1 MNFRYAILS
10 LVLLAAIF
18 GISSERAF
26 AQQTGNADT
35 MLILPFE
42 NASNKPEFNW
52 VGESFADALTD
63 LLRVP
68 TLNTISNEE
77 RKMFQGNLNVPL
89 TKLPSLASSL
99 RIAQAARAN
108 MLVTGKY
115 EIIPAEGETAARI
128 KVTSNIVRVDQGVLF
143 KETMSDKTEHT
154 RDIVWEDA
162 LERLQNVQGQ
172 LAYLLLFKRNKSLE
186 VSQNQMIDKAV
197 NVPTKAFEAYIKS
210 LLTAESDPR
219 REAFLKNS
227 LRLYFETRSATYT
240 DAALELGHLY
250 LAKRDYPNAIEYFS
264 RINKPDRNSY
274 KPEEYTQFQKQQS
287 AYSEAAF
294 YTGLIHWRQ
303 KNYEQAL
310 AVLRPLADDLK
321 LINMYTTLGAI
332 HTHAS
337 IAEKKD
343 RGKADA
349 QLQQGI
355 QVLDTAVGSPPE
367 SPVDRANLNFNHG
380 FAHFLNK
387 NYEGAVKSLLAV
399 VARDQKDGE
408 SYFLLSKAFE
418 KLNDATK
425 ATDAAEKAK
434 QYLQL
439 NNRYAKLELEW
450 KAGKIESIAP
460 RVVETPRNDFAALIL
475 SRSDRSSQQASVPV
489 DDVKGM
495 LQQAKDLFKAG
506 RDDDALS
513 VIVRILSSNPMYP
526 QAHLLRGNIRLRRGE
541 LEQAVA
547 DLRTALFWDYN
558 IMEAH
563 LALGRIFYEK
573 RDCQQAE
580 TYSRSAAE
588 ILKAREDK
596 VLTGPQDAYNQNIAD
611 FNKDKDEVVFLERLV
626 EKCKK

>member
-10 LVLLAAIF
+10 LFLFAAIF
-18 GISSERAF
+18 SGSAS
-26 AQQTGNADT
+26 AQSNSDT

-42 NASNKPEFNW
+42 NVSNKTEFNW
-52 VGESFADALTD
+52 VGESFADSLTD

-77 RKMFQGNLNVPL
+77 RKMFQQTLNVPL

-108 MLVTGKY
+108 LLVTGKY

-128 KVTSNIVRVDQGVLF
+128 KVTTNIVRVDQGVLF
-143 KETMSDKTEHT
+143 KEVMSDKTEHT

-197 NVPTKAFEAYIKS
+197 SVPTKAFEAYIKG
-210 LLTAESDPR
+210 LLTPESDPR
-219 REAFLKNS
+219 REAFLKNA
-227 LRLYFETRSATYT
+227 LRLYFEARSATYT
-240 DAALELGHLY
+240 DAALELGHIY
-250 LAKRDYPNAIEYFS
+250 LTKRDYPNAIEYFS
-264 RINKPDRNSY
+264 RVNKPDKNNF
-274 KPEEYTQFQKQQS
+274 KPEEFTQFQKQQA

-294 YTGLIHWRQ
+294 YTGMLHWRQ
-303 KNYEQAL
+303 KNYEQSL
-310 AVLRPLADDLK
+310 AVLRPLADELK
-321 LINMYTTLGAI
+321 LINVYTTLGAI
-332 HTHAS
+332 HTQAS
-337 IAEKKD
+337 LAEKKD
-343 RGKADA
+343 KGKSDA

-355 QVLDTAVGSPPE
+355 QVLESAAASPPE
-367 SPVDRANLNFNHG
+367 SPLDRANLNFNHG
-380 FAHFLNK
+380 YALFLNK
-387 NYEGAVKSLLAV
+387 NYDTAVKALLLV

-425 ATDAAEKAK
+425 AADAGEKAK
-434 QYLQL
+434 LYLQA

-450 KAGKIESIAP
+450 KAGRIESISP
-460 RVVETPRNDFAALIL
+460 RVIETQRNDFASSIL
-475 SRSDRSSQQASVPV
+475 SRSDKSAQAVVPA
-489 DDVKGM
+489 DDVKGL
-495 LQQAKDLFKAG
+495 LQQARDLFKAG

-513 VIVRILSSNPMYP
+513 VIVRILISNPMNP
-526 QAHLLRGNIRLRRGE
+526 QAHLIRGNIRMRRGE

-558 IMEAH
+558 ILEAH

-580 TYSRSAAE
+580 TYARSAAE
-588 ILKAREDK
+588 ILKVREEK
-596 VLTGPQDAYNQNIAD
+596 ILTGSQELYQQSAAD
-611 FNKDKDEVVFLERLV
+611 LSKDKDEVVFLERLV